1 MGTRLSVEGGT
12 AVCTSRSSG
21 VALGQLADA
30 QQRAAPPPWSRGLG
44 GARGDADGQQTAELR
59 PGGEEGD
66 SSGRGDLEVGV
77 ADGVE
82 HRRAGDPF
90 GPAEQRDEVYQQVG
104 GRREDSQPGAP
115 CGAAQLGDDQ
125 GGDRAEDSGEE
136 QDVGE
141 HPDQT
146 ERVKVRADGQGPIT
160 SPHVAP
166 AVMTAAPNVSA
177 RSRCQIRA
185 AQDSG
190 AGEDQFEAT
199 LLEIRHPS
207 GGLGEDVGGDDRDD
221 DLRRERQVLLAV
233 GAQLD
238 PLGLIRAFTDVL
250 LAAVFGAVAALVV
263 AWLRGTAGGAGLAIF
278 TAASYLLI
286 YLVPLFGWPEW
297 VARPSVFDAI
307 GNPYLEIPAAGG
319 ITFLAAWAKLGS
331 LLAVGVAA
339 RSPKTA

>member
-59 PGGEEGD
+59 QGGEEGD

-77 ADGVE
+77 TDGVE

-115 CGAAQLGDDQ
+115 CCAAQPGDHQ

-146 ERVKVRADGQGPIT
+146 ERVKVRADGQQYL
-160 SPHVAP
+160 SF
-166 AVMTAAPNVSA
+166 
-177 RSRCQIRA
+177 A
-185 AQDSG
+185 AQIVVPIVTAYVLTQA
-190 AGEDQFEAT
+190 AG
-199 LLEIRHPS
+199 
-207 GGLGEDVGGDDRDD
+207 
-221 DLRRERQVLLAV
+221 
-233 GAQLD
+233 
-238 PLGLIRAFTDVL
+238 
-250 LAAVFGAVAALVV
+250 
-263 AWLRGTAGGAGLAIF
+263 
-278 TAASYLLI
+278 
-286 YLVPLFGWPEW
+286 W
-297 VARPSVFDAI
+297 VADLKQGR
-307 GNPYLEIPAAGG
+307 LELILAGP
-319 ITFLAAWAKLGS
+319 LSWA
-331 LLAVGVAA
+331 
-339 RSPKTA
+339 P

>member
-115 CGAAQLGDDQ
+115 CCAAQPGDDQ

-146 ERVKVRADGQGPIT
+146 ERVKVRADGQHHRPIAGD
-160 SPHVAP
+160 SELAE
-166 AVMTAAPNVSA
+166 AVKALA
-177 RSRCQIRA
+177 RTHQNLIWTRQRQTNALRS
-185 AQDSG
+185 
-190 AGEDQFEAT
+190 T
-199 LLEIRHPS
+199 L
-207 GGLGEDVGGDDRDD
+207 
-221 DLRRERQVLLAV
+221 REFY
-233 GAQLD
+233 
-238 PLGLIRAFTDVL
+238 P
-250 LAAVFGAVAALVV
+250 AALV
-263 AWLRGTAGGAGLAIF
+263 AFDDLA
-278 TAASYLLI
+278 S
-286 YLVPLFGWPEW
+286 
-297 VARPSVFDAI
+297 RD
-307 GNPYLEIPAAGG
+307 
-319 ITFLAAWAKLGS
+319 
-331 LLAVGVAA
+331 A
-339 RSPKTA
+339 RSSNCLLYTSPSPR

>member
-115 CGAAQLGDDQ
+115 AVPRSQATTKAA
-125 GGDRAEDSGEE
+125 
-136 QDVGE
+136 
-141 HPDQT
+141 
-146 ERVKVRADGQGPIT
+146 
-160 SPHVAP
+160 
-166 AVMTAAPNVSA
+166 TA
-177 RSRCQIRA
+177 
-185 AQDSG
+185 
-190 AGEDQFEAT
+190 
-199 LLEIRHPS
+199 
-207 GGLGEDVGGDDRDD
+207 
-221 DLRRERQVLLAV
+221 
-233 GAQLD
+233 
-238 PLGLIRAFTDVL
+238 
-250 LAAVFGAVAALVV
+250 
-263 AWLRGTAGGAGLAIF
+263 
-278 TAASYLLI
+278 
-286 YLVPLFGWPEW
+286 
-297 VARPSVFDAI
+297 
-307 GNPYLEIPAAGG
+307 
-319 ITFLAAWAKLGS
+319 
-331 LLAVGVAA
+331 
-339 RSPKTA
+339 PKTAAKSRTSVNTRIRPSGSRCAPTASTTGRSPATASSPKRSRRWPAPTRT